1 MHIVDILTPERILC
15 HVEASSKKRVL
26 EFFGKL
32 LATDVHKVSDHKI
45 SDREVY
51 EGLIARE
58 RLGSTSVGKGVAIPH
73 ARVHNC
79 DVTLGAFLHLD
90 KGVDY
95 DAIDRQPV
103 DLLFA
108 LMVPEHCTQEHL
120 DLMAI
125 LAQMFSDEQLRQQL
139 RTVPDC
145 EEKFRLLIEWE
156 ALHN

>member
-32 LATDVHKVSDHKI
+32 LASEIHKVSD
-45 SDREVY
+45 REIY
-51 EGLIARE
+51 ERLTARE

-73 ARVHNC
+73 ARVNNC
-79 DVTLGAFLHLD
+79 DITLGAFLHLD

-108 LMVPEHCTQEHL
+108 LMVPENCTQEHL
-120 DLMAI
+120 DLMAM
-125 LAQMFSDEQLRQQL
+125 LAQMFSDEQLRHKL
-139 RTVPDC
+139 RTVADC

-156 ALHN
+156 AIHN